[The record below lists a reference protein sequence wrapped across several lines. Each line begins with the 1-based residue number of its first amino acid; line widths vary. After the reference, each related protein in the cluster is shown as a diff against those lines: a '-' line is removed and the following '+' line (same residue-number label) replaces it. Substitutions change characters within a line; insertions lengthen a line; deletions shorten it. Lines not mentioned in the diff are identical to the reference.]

1 MLHSRTLLF
10 GQVGCGE
17 GGCGACT
24 VQIRF
29 PGQSVPVLANACL
42 RPVCSLDG
50 AGEPHHPTVLCAI
63 RCRVGC
69 LQTDQRTVM
78 PTLHGVC
85 PGPYGRNA
93 NGRRLALLEPGR
105 KRCRSGAAV
114 PPLCFRGD
122 DGGGRRDRRTAAC
135 IANPAR
141 RMRRLAVRI
150 LLSWHDHDDGTY
162 LRATPLRA
170 AFLDRSVVASSSL
183 RLGRVVLH
191 TQRRGRR
198 WAGRPVGALPVGLRG
213 RHCPIDSVRATVA
226 YVPLR
231 AQFGLLSRTA
241 SKPSKAQAP
250 PLAWHRPMCLV
261 MRVYARACSACGLA
275 HVCLFLSRAGGQ
287 RARALVRLCVFV
299 AAHVR
304 TIRGG
309 FVGRTA

>member
-1 MLHSRTLLF
+1 LLHSRTLLF

-213 RHCPIDSVRATVA
+213 RHCPMDSVRATVA

-275 HVCLFLSRAGGQ
+275 HVCLFLSCAGGQ
-287 RARALVRLCVFV
+287 RALMRLCVFV
-299 AAHVR
+299 ARACAHHSWR
-304 TIRGG
+304 IRRPHG
-309 FVGRTA
+309 

>member
-1 MLHSRTLLF
+1 LLHSRTLLF

-198 WAGRPVGALPVGLRG
+198 WAGRPVGALPVGLSPAALPDGFGSGHGGVWLLCVRSSACCRAPHRSRPRR
-213 RHCPIDSVRATVA
+213 RHRRLLGIDRCAWSCGCMLVRAV
-226 YVPLR
+226 
-231 AQFGLLSRTA
+231 
-241 SKPSKAQAP
+241 
-250 PLAWHRPMCLV
+250 
-261 MRVYARACSACGLA
+261 
-275 HVCLFLSRAGGQ
+275 RAG
-287 RARALVRLCVFV
+287 
-299 AAHVR
+299 
-304 TIRGG
+304 
-309 FVGRTA
+309 